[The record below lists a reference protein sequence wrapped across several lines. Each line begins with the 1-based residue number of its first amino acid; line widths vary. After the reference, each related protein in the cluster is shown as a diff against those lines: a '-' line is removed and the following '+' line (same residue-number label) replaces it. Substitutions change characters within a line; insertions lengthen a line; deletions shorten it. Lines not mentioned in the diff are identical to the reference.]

1 MTIFATPHLQE
12 RGLAWS
18 RSTMKI
24 KGYAPDA
31 EVMTIVRDT
40 DGGGKIVGAVVLDQI
55 GIHTAQVHVVSDGSR
70 SVLNRAVLRRVF
82 RWIFDE
88 HELRRVTGTIPAGNV
103 AAQVMA
109 LKLGFTFEGRIRAGA
124 QDGSD
129 NIVMGMLASECGWL
143 ED

>member
-1 MTIFATPHLQE
+1 
-12 RGLAWS
+12 
-18 RSTMKI
+18 MKV

-31 EVMTIVRDT
+31 EVMTIVRT
-40 DGGGKIVGAVVLDQI
+40 TAEGGKIVGAVILDQI
-55 GIHTAQVHVVSDGSR
+55 GIHNAQVHVVSDGSR
-70 SVLNRAVLRRVF
+70 DVLNRAVLRRVF
-82 RWIFDE
+82 NWIFEE
-88 HELRRVTGTIPAGNV
+88 HELRRVTGTIPADNV

-109 LKLGFTFEGRIRAGA
+109 LRLGFTFEGRIRAGA